1 MLEGHECAGAVARDA
16 GSVTVIGAGWHE
28 HVQRAALTPRNIEYT
43 SVTDL
48 SPLAGLRKLA
58 LLDVSGSAVDD
69 LSPLA
74 SVPLH
79 TLNAYRTRLSED
91 TLARFREAH
100 PACAIPLGDD
110 YPEREVRCG
119 CK

>member
-1 MLEGHECAGAVARDA
+1 M
-16 GSVTVIGAGWHE
+16 
-28 HVQRAALTPRNIEYT
+28 
-43 SVTDL
+43 
-48 SPLAGLRKLA
+48 
-58 LLDVSGSAVDD
+58 
-69 LSPLA
+69 A